1 MATNLSKWMK
11 SLHKRSRSAR
21 RHVEQVAKSESLETR
36 SLLAAVVGGSAVIT
50 LQESVAAATGE
61 FDAYFSALKTR
72 TETLSG
78 PAPGDAAFTETPADP
93 ASGTVVLTDP
103 IRPLAETPV
112 TGDGRTRQA
121 TTLQI
126 ENLSNVLGSWT
137 TSDDATSFV
146 GSTTLGEQIGFTSM
160 QRWTGPFTGS
170 LLFGDFGL
178 RYTGSKLVLTSNIDF
193 LDAAYADIGSPNIS
207 VSGNELTIE
216 GDLLIG
222 GGLALLDPSAVP
234 GTDFGDITI
243 TATLAE
249 PPIVTDP
256 NISISGATGPGGVFR
271 VGDTVTATW
280 NNTAAGDNNTGLR
293 AVGGVTVDFS
303 QFGGGSAVAATNSGN
318 IWTATYIVVAGSIDA
333 TGRNV
338 SVTASNGAGST
349 TQADT
354 TNATVDNKAPTVVSI
369 NRADANPTGANTV
382 DYTVTFSDPVT
393 GVDVGDF
400 ALATSGVVGADI
412 VSVVPSGSGSLL
424 ANTTANGTTYLTYNR
439 AAWATLASYANYT
452 DISGTPLGFG
462 APTADAD
469 GFRWM
474 YPDRFEGASWNGA
487 AYPTDYL
494 TPVPSPPLTQPAG
507 GIVMPVNTYL
517 VNSFS
522 AKHKITDYNSTT
534 NPNGYIGLA
543 GSIRSTSDYNEP
555 GASVWWEHLAV
566 RLDPVDSIWKIYAT
580 SGAGQGSVFELR
592 NVSTETIN
600 GKLHLS
606 GDYVFG
612 NTSWL
617 QFFQDINGHLD
628 TELVMG
634 HLDIIPSGVSTYTV
648 TVGTGSL
655 DGTIGLNL
663 ADDDSIADLIG
674 NKLGGPGTS
683 NGDSTGQVYS
693 IDKPNNL
700 PVAQPGSVTLNEDEP
715 YTFSAA
721 TFPFTDAD
729 GDSLASITLSG
740 LNLAPGD
747 ALTVD
752 QGSGPVAVSNGMT
765 ITASQ
770 IASLQYTPA
779 LNASGS
785 ARSAFDF
792 KVNDVDSGTVAATM
806 TLNVTTVN
814 DVPVAQPGSAT
825 TNEDTAI
832 TFAVGDFSFTDV
844 ESNGLVSI
852 SVSNLSLAT
861 GDTLTV
867 DQGAGSVAVTNGLTI
882 TAAQI
887 PSLTYTPN
895 ANANGDARSV
905 FSFKVNDAGIGVVT
919 AAMTLNVTAIND
931 VPVAQSSIVTT
942 NEDTPRSF
950 VAGNFSFTDIE
961 SDSLVSI
968 TVSNLTLASGDSL
981 TVDQGAGFVAVTN
994 GMTITAAQIAS
1005 LTYTPEANKNGSA
1018 RSTFGFLVSDAGSG
1032 VLTAVMTLNVTAVND
1047 LPVAQPGSVTTN
1059 EDTART
1065 FVVGDFSFTDIESDS
1080 LASIT
1085 ISDLTLA
1092 SGDTLTV
1099 DQGSGVVAVFD
1110 GMTITAAQIP
1120 TLTYTPLANANGSN
1134 RSKFDFVVKDT
1145 DAGTVAA
1152 TLSINV
1158 TAMDDVSTLSAIESA
1173 FLPYGPDS
1181 ISTTLTS
1188 TLTLSEVGKDLSGA
1202 TIKIIGGYQSGDSLL
1217 FTDTGNITGVWNGAG
1232 QLTLGG
1238 NGTVAQYQAALRSI
1252 RYFSSSAV
1260 FSARTVSFQVS
1271 DGIELSNLV
1280 SREVGGTT
1288 QLVGSVLSVYGTPN
1302 SDAMNV
1308 SSAAL
1313 LSITV
1318 NGTTFNYTP
1327 ASVATIR
1334 LYGFAG
1340 NDAIIISSLSAGTAL
1355 TADGGDDNDI
1365 LNVLS
1370 SVSVNTTLRG
1380 GSGHDTLTGGRGSDN
1395 MQGGSGNDT
1404 YVFRNATS
1412 PEADLVTELADSG
1425 TDSLTFNT
1433 VTTAINLKLGTA
1445 AIQNVHA
1452 NRTLKLNSGSTF
1464 EEAVGGSADDVL
1476 TGNGLGNR
1484 LTGNAGHDQLTG
1496 GVGSDWLLGGPGND
1510 LYWFGTANTS
1520 EVDTIAENMDSGTDT
1535 LTFSTLT
1542 MAINLNLGTTLIQN
1556 VHVNRTLKL
1565 NSGKSFENAVG
1576 GSADDLLQGNDLP
1589 NKLTGNAGQDQLTG
1603 ADGNDWLLGGKGDD
1617 NYVFDP
1623 ASNMEADALT
1633 EVANGGI
1640 DTLTF
1645 SALTTGISLNLNTT
1659 ATQALHINRALTL
1672 NSRGTFENAVGGSG
1686 DDILVGNDLTNMLIG
1701 NAGDDQLTGGKGDD
1715 WLLGGLGYD
1724 TYVFGVITSAEI
1736 DTLTE
1741 TAIGGIDTLSFST
1754 LTTAVKVDLGTSAM
1768 QLVHDHRT
1776 LKLSS
1781 GSTFENATGGSH
1793 DDILRG
1799 NTLANTLNGNDGNDI
1814 LLGDNGKDLL
1824 LGGNGRDILIGGLDL
1839 DELNGGSHDDI
1850 LIGGNITNAE
1860 SITKLKGLRS
1870 AWILATP
1877 YVSRVASLR
1886 TGVGSAGTSL
1896 MAKINVKNDFD
1907 DADRLTGSTGQ
1918 DWYFRALDDV
1928 ITDLLTGELVDVL

>member
-1 MATNLSKWMK
+1 MK

-21 RHVEQVAKSESLETR
+21 RSGEQAAKFESLETR

-50 LQESVAAATGE
+50 LQEGVAAATGE

-72 TETLSG
+72 AESLSG
-78 PAPGDAAFTETPADP
+78 PAPGDAAFTETPTDP

-112 TGDGRTRQA
+112 NGDGRTRQA

-137 TSDDATSFV
+137 TSDDAISFV

-178 RYTGSKLVLTSNIDF
+178 RYTGSKLVLASNIDF
-193 LDAAYADIGSPNIS
+193 IGAAYADIGSPNIS
-207 VSGNELTIE
+207 VRGNELTIQ

-222 GGLALLDPSAVP
+222 GGLALLDASAVP

-243 TATLAE
+243 TAILAE

-280 NNTAAGDNNTGLR
+280 NNTVAGDNNTGLR

-303 QFGGGSAVAATNSGN
+303 QFGGGSAVAATNGGN
-318 IWTATYIVVAGSIDA
+318 IWTATYTIVAGSIGA

-349 TQADT
+349 TEADT
-354 TNATVDNKAPTVVSI
+354 TNVTVENIAPTVDSI

-382 DYTVTFSDPVT
+382 NYTVTFSEPVT
-393 GVDVGDF
+393 GVDVADF

-412 VSVVPSGSGSLL
+412 VSVVPSGSGALL
-424 ANTTANGTTYLTYNR
+424 SNTTANGTTYLTYNR

-462 APTADAD
+462 AATSDAD

-474 YPDRFEGASWNGA
+474 YPDRFEGALWNGA

-507 GIVMPVNTYL
+507 GIVMPVNTYI

-522 AKHKITDYNSTT
+522 SKHKITDYNSTT

-566 RLDPVDSIWKIYAT
+566 RLDPIDSIWKIYAT
-580 SGAGQGSVFELR
+580 SGAGRGSVFELR
-592 NVSTETIN
+592 NVTTETVN

-612 NTSWL
+612 NTDWL
-617 QFFQDINGHLD
+617 QFFQDGNGHLD
-628 TELVMG
+628 TELVLG

-663 ADDDSIADLIG
+663 ADDDSVADLIG
-674 NKLGGPGTS
+674 NQLGGPGTG
-683 NGDSTGQVYS
+683 NGNLSGQVYT

-700 PVAQPGSVTLNEDEP
+700 PVAEPGSVTLNEDESF
-715 YTFSAA
+715 TFS
-721 TFPFTDAD
+721 TTSFPFSDAD
-729 GDSLASITLSG
+729 GDSLASVTISG
-740 LNLAPGD
+740 LNLAAGD
-747 ALTVD
+747 SLTVD
-752 QGSGPVAVSNGMT
+752 QGSGPVTVSNGMT

-806 TLNVTTVN
+806 TLNVTAVN
-814 DVPVAQPGSAT
+814 DVPVAQPASVT
-825 TNEDTAI
+825 TNEDTA
-832 TFAVGDFSFTDV
+832 TAFVVGDFSFTDV

-852 SVSNLSLAT
+852 TISNLSLAS

-867 DQGAGSVAVTNGLTI
+867 DQGAGSVAVTNGMTI

-895 ANANGDARSV
+895 ANANGNARSV
-905 FSFKVNDAGIGVVT
+905 FYFKVNDAGSGVVA

-931 VPVAQSSIVTT
+931 VPVAQTAIITT
-942 NEDTPRSF
+942 NEDTPKSF

-968 TVSNLTLASGDSL
+968 TVSNLTLASGDNL

-994 GMTITAAQIAS
+994 GMTITAGQIAS
-1005 LTYTPEANKNGSA
+1005 LIYSPDENKNGSA
-1018 RSTFGFLVSDAGSG
+1018 RSTFSFRVNDAGSG
-1032 VLTAVMTLNVTAVND
+1032 VVSAVMTLNVTAVND

-1059 EDTART
+1059 EDTAEV
-1065 FVVGDFSFTDIESDS
+1065 FFVGDFSFTDIESDS
-1080 LASIT
+1080 LSSIT
-1085 ISDLTLA
+1085 ISNLTLA

-1099 DQGSGVVAVFD
+1099 DQGSGAVAVFD
-1110 GMTITAAQIP
+1110 GMTITAAEIP
-1120 TLTYTPLANANGSN
+1120 SLTYTPLADANGSA
-1134 RSKFDFVVKDT
+1134 RSKFDFVVNDGG
-1145 DAGTVAA
+1145 AGAVAA
-1152 TLSINV
+1152 TLTINV
-1158 TAMDDVSTLSAIESA
+1158 TAMDDVSTLSAIESE

-1181 ISTTLTS
+1181 IATALTS
-1188 TLTLSEVGKDLSGA
+1188 TLSLSDVGKDLSGA
-1202 TIKIIGGYQSGDSLL
+1202 TVDIIDGYQSGDSLI
-1217 FTDTGNITGVWNGAG
+1217 FTNTGSISGIWDGAG
-1232 QLTLGG
+1232 TLTLS
-1238 NGTVAQYQAALRSI
+1238 GTGAVAEYQAALRSI
-1252 RYFSSSAV
+1252 RFVSSSEV
-1260 FSARTVSFQVS
+1260 FSARTVSFQVT
-1271 DGIELSNLV
+1271 DGSELSNV
-1280 SREVGGTT
+1280 VTREVGGTT
-1288 QLVGSVLSVYGTPN
+1288 QLIGAMLNIYGTPN
-1302 SDAMNV
+1302 ADAMNV
-1308 SSAAL
+1308 TTATL
-1313 LSITV
+1313 LSINV
-1318 NGTTFNYTP
+1318 NGTTFSYTP
-1327 ASVATIR
+1327 ASVASIR
-1334 LYGFAG
+1334 MFGFAG
-1340 NDAIIISSLSAGTAL
+1340 NDTIMVSSLSAGTAL
-1355 TADGGDDNDI
+1355 TADGGDGDDI
-1365 LNVLS
+1365 VNIQSAVI
-1370 SVSVNTTLRG
+1370 VNTTILG
-1380 GSGHDTLTGGRGSDN
+1380 GSGHDTLTGGRGSDD
-1395 MQGGSGNDT
+1395 MQGGPGNDT

-1412 PEADLVTELADSG
+1412 PEADLVTEFAGEG
-1425 TDSLTFNT
+1425 TDSLSFSTLMAA
-1433 VTTAINLKLGTA
+1433 VNLKLGSTA
-1445 AIQNVHA
+1445 VQNVHL
-1452 NRTLKLNSGSTF
+1452 NRTLRLNSGSTF

-1476 TGNGLGNR
+1476 TGNGVGNR
-1484 LTGNAGHDQLTG
+1484 LTGNAGNDQLSG
-1496 GVGSDWLLGGPGND
+1496 GVGNDWLLGGPGND
-1510 LYWFGTANTS
+1510 LYWFGAAETS
-1520 EVDTIAENMDSGTDT
+1520 EVDTIAENADSGTDT
-1535 LTFSTLT
+1535 LTFSTLST
-1542 MAINLNLGTTLIQN
+1542 SINLNLGTTLLQN
-1556 VHVNRTLKL
+1556 VHLNRTLKL
-1565 NSGKSFENAVG
+1565 NSAKTFENAVG
-1576 GSADDLLQGNDLP
+1576 GSADDLLQGNDLA

-1603 ADGNDWLLGGKGDD
+1603 VGGSDWLLGGQGDD
-1617 NYVFDP
+1617 NYVFG
-1623 ASNMEADALT
+1623 ASSLTEADTVT
-1633 EVANGGI
+1633 EVAGGGI

-1645 SALTTGISLNLNTT
+1645 SALTAGVHLSLNTT
-1659 ATQALHINRALTL
+1659 AIQKLHTNRTLSL
-1672 NSRGTFENAVGGSG
+1672 NSRGTFENIVGGSG
-1686 DDILVGNDLTNMLIG
+1686 DDVLTGNDLKNKLIG

-1724 TYVFGVITSAEI
+1724 IYLFSATDSAEI

-1741 TAIGGIDTLSFST
+1741 TTTGGIDTLDFST
-1754 LTTAVKVDLGTSAM
+1754 LNTAVKVDLGSSAM
-1768 QLVHDHRT
+1768 QLVHAQRT
-1776 LKLSS
+1776 LILNSS
-1781 GSTFENATGGSH
+1781 STFENVTGGSH

-1799 NTLANTLNGNDGNDI
+1799 NTLANILNGSDGNDI
-1814 LLGDNGKDLL
+1814 LVGDNGKDLL
-1824 LGGNGRDILIGGLDL
+1824 LGGGGRDILVGGLDL
-1839 DELNGGSHDDI
+1839 DELIGGTADDI
-1850 LIGGNITNAE
+1850 LIAGIVSNDQ
-1860 SITKLKGLRS
+1860 SITKLDGLRN
-1870 AWILATP
+1870 AWITATP
-1877 YVSRVASLR
+1877 YASRVAVLR
-1886 TGVGSAGTSL
+1886 AGAGSAGTSL
-1896 MAKINVKNDFD
+1896 RAKTNVVNDFND
-1907 DADRLTGSTGQ
+1907 VDRLTGGEGE
-1918 DWYFRALDDV
+1918 DWYFRAVDDV
-1928 ITDLLTGELVDVL
+1928 ITDLLAGELVDAL